1 MASGWPSSR
10 MRIPCLRSSPVRGSN
25 SYVPKRWTRELAG
38 MDTTRS
44 TPLLWSISAFN
55 SFCQNQWVSSPTLS
69 HFSGMPLSI
78 SQI

>member
-1 MASGWPSSR
+1 MASGWPSNR

-25 SYVPKRWTRELAG
+25 SYVPKRWTRELAE
-38 MDTTRS
+38 MDTTRN
-44 TPLLWSISAFN
+44 TPFLWSISAFN

-69 HFSGMPLSI
+69 RFHKTPSSI